1 MKRSKGK
8 IDIESL
14 IKTYGTLYSETLGID
29 LESQKEQEIFKWFLA
44 SILFG
49 RRISEKIAIK
59 TYNEFV
65 KHSVTTPDR
74 ILETGWDGLVRIL
87 DEGGYV
93 RYDFSTATRL
103 LEIAKTLEERYGGLI
118 ELYKAAFG
126 PRDLEKR
133 LQEFKGIGPVTT
145 NIFLRELRVAWP
157 KSDVAV
163 SPLVKEVAKKLGV
176 NLHNFKKNAKKFM
189 RLECALFKI
198 RRLKEREIRQKHGIN
213 MKMKHNWRK

>member
-1 MKRSKGK
+1 MKRPKGR
-8 IDIESL
+8 IDAEAL

-29 LESQKEQEIFKWFLA
+29 LKSYKEEEIFKWFLA

-49 RRISEKIAIK
+49 RRISENIAIK

-65 KHSVTTPDR
+65 KHNVTTPDK

-103 LEIAKTLEERYGGLI
+103 LEIAKTLKERYGGLI
-118 ELYKAAFG
+118 ELYKAAADA
-126 PRDLEKR
+126 RDLEKR

-145 NIFLRELRVAWP
+145 NIFLRELRVPWS
-157 KSDVAV
+157 KSDVGI

-176 NLHNFKKNAKKFM
+176 NLHKFKKDTKKFM
-189 RLECALFKI
+189 RLECALFRI
-198 RRLKEREIRQKHGIN
+198 RRLK
-213 MKMKHNWRK
+213 

>member
-1 MKRSKGK
+1 VEMKRSKGK
-8 IDIESL
+8 IDIEPL
-14 IKTYGTLYSETLGID
+14 IKTYGTLYSETLGIG
-29 LESQKEQEIFKWFLA
+29 LESRKEEEIFKWFLA

-65 KHSVTTPDR
+65 KHYVTTPDK
-74 ILETGWDGLVRIL
+74 ILETGWEGLVRIL
-87 DEGGYV
+87 DDGGYV

-103 LEIAKTLEERYGGLI
+103 LEIAKTLKERYRGLF
-118 ELYKAAFG
+118 ELYQAATDA
-126 PRDLEKR
+126 RDLEKR

-163 SPLVKEVAKKLGV
+163 SPLVKEVVEKLGLK
-176 NLHNFKKNAKKFM
+176 LHEFKKNTKKFM

-198 RRLKEREIRQKHGIN
+198 RRLK
-213 MKMKHNWRK
+213 

>member
-8 IDIESL
+8 IDIEAL
-14 IKTYGTLYSETLGID
+14 IKAYGTLYSEALGID
-29 LESQKEQEIFKWFLA
+29 LESQKEEEIFKWFLA

-65 KHSVTTPDR
+65 KYSVTTPDK

-87 DEGGYV
+87 DEAGYV

-103 LEIAKTLEERYGGLI
+103 LEIAKTLKERYGGLL
-118 ELYKAAFG
+118 ELYKAAVDT
-126 PRDLEKR
+126 RDVEKR

-157 KSDVAV
+157 KSDVAI
-163 SPLVKEVAKKLGV
+163 SPWVKEIAKKLGI
-176 NLHNFKKNAKKFM
+176 NLHKFKRKTKKFM

-198 RRLKEREIRQKHGIN
+198 RRLK
-213 MKMKHNWRK
+213 